1 MHRLIALGF
10 ILSLSG
16 CATSFRPKETP
27 SPALSPFAFTLT
39 PEQCERLR
47 AERRNYRAVE
57 RTSSYVSGAGA
68 LVTTTLLAIPA
79 LRDEQAVQGA
89 AAGVGLLAGGVMVF
103 SGTQVDDLAKEI
115 EDGGCR

>member
-1 MHRLIALGF
+1 MRRLITAAF

-16 CATSFRPKETP
+16 CATSFRPKDVP
-27 SPALSPFAFTLT
+27 SPSLTPFVFTLT

-47 AERRNYRAVE
+47 NEKRDYRAVE
-57 RTSSYVSGAGA
+57 KTASYVSGAGA
-68 LVTTTLLAIPA
+68 LVTTALLAIPA
-79 LRDEQAVQGA
+79 LRDEQVAQGA
-89 AAGVGLLAGGVMVF
+89 AAGVALVSGGVTVF